1 MGKQY
6 YIYILSNFTKTVLY
20 AGVTD
25 NLVKRVY
32 QHKQKL
38 VDGFTAKYHVDRLVY
53 YEIFQD
59 PETAI
64 TREKT
69 IKNLVRRKKNALI
82 DTYNPAWEDLYE
94 KILLK

>member
-82 DTYNPAWEDLYE
+82 DTFNPAWEDLYE